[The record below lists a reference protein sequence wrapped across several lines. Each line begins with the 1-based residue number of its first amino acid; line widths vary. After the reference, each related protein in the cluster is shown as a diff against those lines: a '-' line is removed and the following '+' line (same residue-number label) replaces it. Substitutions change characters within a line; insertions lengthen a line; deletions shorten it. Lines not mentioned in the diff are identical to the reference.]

1 MNRKKSNV
9 STVISL
15 ALGALVLLLL
25 FNPEIKTWVSQGLM
39 KIGWF
44 KPDLAAPV
52 DTAKPADA
60 RNLPVWISDGAGNRI
75 DIANQQGKVVFV
87 NFWATWCRPCITEL
101 PSIDKLYKQFE
112 GNGSVV
118 FAMVDVDGQLE
129 KSTQFMENRKLR
141 LPVHVPAGQIPSDWL
156 QSAIPTTVILDK
168 QGRIAARHE
177 GMADYSR
184 PEVAEFIDQ
193 LIAAD

>member
-44 KPDLAAPV
+44 KPDLAARV